1 MKAFTQLTVLAA
13 FTFASATSVLAQPT
27 DHDAHHATAV
37 TETVE
42 ATAVSSEDSGSSL
55 SEGTIRKVDQEN
67 QKITIRH
74 GELKNLDMP
83 PMTMVFQ
90 VKDPAFLNAVKA
102 GDEVKFTAEKIGGKF
117 TVTHIEK

>member
-13 FTFASATSVLAQPT
+13 FTFASATSVLAQRS
-27 DHDAHHATAV
+27 DYYAQHATDV
-37 TETVE
+37 TDTVE
-42 ATAVSSEDSGSSL
+42 ATAVSSEDAGSSV

-90 VKDPAFLNAVKA
+90 VKEPAFL
-102 GDEVKFTAEKIGGKF
+102 E
-117 TVTHIEK
+117 